1 MQTEALEN
9 PIYLDYAAT
18 TPVEERVLD
27 AMLPYFRTTF
37 GNAASLHRFGREA
50 SEAVERAREQVSRL
64 LGCAS
69 RDIIWTSGAT
79 EANNL
84 AIKGLVR
91 SSDKP
96 APHVISQRIEHKAVL
111 DPLES
116 LRRDGVEVTLLEVDA
131 NGRLEPGA
139 VEAAIRPQT
148 VLVSLMAAN
157 NELGTLT
164 PLQDIGAICARA
176 GVALHTDASQA
187 AGKVPINAKEL
198 GLTLL
203 SVSGHKLYGPKGLG
217 ALVFRRDSRA
227 KKLAPIID
235 GGGHEGG
242 MRSGT
247 LNVPAIV
254 GLGAACEIAVRE
266 MAEDYARTQ
275 RLRDVFE
282 STLLAEI
289 PDTFVNGADSPR
301 LPNISNIAFVGV
313 DAESLLLALDGIA
326 ASTGSAC
333 TAASIEPSHVLK
345 ALNLPIPRQK
355 SSVRFSFGKQTTTE
369 EVGRALELITP
380 TVHSLRRLADDAL
393 I

>member
-1 MQTEALEN
+1 LG
-9 PIYLDYAAT
+9 I
-18 TPVEERVLD
+18 
-27 AMLPYFRTTF
+27 
-37 GNAASLHRFGREA
+37 
-50 SEAVERAREQVSRL
+50 L
-64 LGCAS
+64 LGCS
-69 RDIIWTSGAT
+69 TRDVIWTSGAT

-84 AIKGLVR
+84 AIKGFIR
-91 SSDKP
+91 SKGRPSC
-96 APHVISQRIEHKAVL
+96 HVISQRIEHKAVL

-116 LRRDGVEVTLLEVDA
+116 LRRDGVEITLLEVNA
-131 NGRLEPGA
+131 NGHLSPGA
-139 VEAAIRPQT
+139 VEAAIRPET

-164 PLQDIGAICARA
+164 PLQEIGAICGEA
-176 GVALHTDASQA
+176 GIAFHTDASQA
-187 AGKVPINAKEL
+187 AGKLPMNAKDL
-198 GLTLL
+198 GLTLV
-203 SVSGHKLYGPKGLG
+203 SVSGHKLYGPKGVG
-217 ALVFRRDSRA
+217 ALIFRRESRS
-227 KKLAPIID
+227 KKLTPIID

-254 GLGAACEIAVRE
+254 GLGMACEIAARE
-266 MAEDYARTQ
+266 MAGDTERILE
-275 RLRDVFE
+275 LRDVFE

-289 PDTFVNGADSPR
+289 PNMFVNGGDAPR

-313 DAESLLLALDGIA
+313 DAESLLLALEGIA

-345 ALNLPIPRQK
+345 ALNLPGPRQK
-355 SSVRFSFGKQTTTE
+355 SSVRFSFGKPTTTE
-369 EVGRALELITP
+369 DVRRALEMIIP